1 MAGFT
6 ELMKKIWSGEE
17 AERYKIGLA
26 LGSGAALGAAHVGV
40 LRALEEHNI
49 KPGCLSGTSIGAMV
63 ATFYA
68 FGMPVDEI
76 ETIALELD
84 WLDISDITFSKMG
97 LLSNDELG
105 DLLDENLGDVTFD
118 EADINLAVVATDISS
133 GEKVIIKEGKV
144 SEAVKASTCIPVVFE
159 PVEFEGRLLLDGGLV
174 EDVPVSA
181 LQELGSEF
189 VIAVDLKANRV
200 YRRPEDIID
209 VLNNTL
215 EIALIHLAK
224 VEIEEVDIL
233 IQPSLGKYSRM
244 DTRHTADL
252 ISLGYEAAND
262 SLKES
267 LSES

>member
-6 ELMKKIWSGEE
+6 ELLKKIWSGEE
-17 AERYKIGLA
+17 AERHKIGLA

-49 KPGCLSGTSIGAMV
+49 KPGCISGTSIGAMV
-63 ATFYA
+63 AAFYA
-68 FGMPVDEI
+68 FGMPLDEI
-76 ETIALELD
+76 EAIALELD
-84 WLDISDITFSKMG
+84 WLDISDITLPKMG

-224 VEIEEVDIL
+224 VEIEEVDVL
-233 IQPSLGKYSRM
+233 IQPNLGKYSRM

-252 ISLGYEAAND
+252 IVLGYEAANEAIH
-262 SLKES
+262 SLE
-267 LSES
+267 